1 MKNYI
6 VTVIAAIGLIVLLG
20 LGMESCVNWTSSSK
34 WNDGICVEC
43 GTRYELRGASRG
55 FKYYACPNCGAEVT
69 RM

>member
-6 VTVIAAIGLIVLLG
+6 VTVIAAIGLLVLLG
-20 LGMESCVNWTSSSK
+20 LGMVSCVNWTSSSK

-55 FKYYACPNCGAEVT
+55 LKYYACPNCGDEVI